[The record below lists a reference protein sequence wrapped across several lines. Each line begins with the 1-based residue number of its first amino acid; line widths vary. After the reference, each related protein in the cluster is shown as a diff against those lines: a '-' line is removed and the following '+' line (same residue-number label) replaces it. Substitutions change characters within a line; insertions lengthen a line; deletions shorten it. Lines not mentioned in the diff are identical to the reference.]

1 MLVAGIAR
9 GWEGGMIGYK
19 MLLKVKMWSFYA
31 LIFGGKECF
40 AYFCI
45 R

>member
-1 MLVAGIAR
+1 
-9 GWEGGMIGYK
+9 MIGYK

-31 LIFGGKECF
+31 LIFGGKVWF

>member
-1 MLVAGIAR
+1 
-9 GWEGGMIGYK
+9 MIGYK

-31 LIFGGKECF
+31 LIIFGGKECF